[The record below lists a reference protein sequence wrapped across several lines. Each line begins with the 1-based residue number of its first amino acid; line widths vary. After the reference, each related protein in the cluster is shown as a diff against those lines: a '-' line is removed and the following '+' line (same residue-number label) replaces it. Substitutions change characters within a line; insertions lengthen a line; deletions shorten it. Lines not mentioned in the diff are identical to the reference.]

1 MPASKN
7 NQLFSPDK
15 KLNDLSNIKEFIN
28 IANSRLD
35 AINSITK
42 NSHAIAADA
51 VTAMICENQDSVNSK
66 ISIDTTN
73 KMSVCLRDGE
83 IILRIVTYLLISND
97 ESVLEKSC
105 LKDLKN
111 TYLALG
117 VPLRN
122 AKRVIELMRDA
133 TISDLRS
140 TVNKM
145 QGEKGFLPDLIYDT
159 EFQFERII
167 NLLN

>member
-1 MPASKN
+1 MSVSKN
-7 NQLFSPDK
+7 NQLFSADK
-15 KLNDLSNIKEFIN
+15 KLNDLSHIKEFIN
-28 IANSRLD
+28 SANSRLD
-35 AINSITK
+35 GITSITN

-66 ISIDTTN
+66 LSLDTTN

-83 IILRIVTYLLISND
+83 IILRIVAYLLISND

-122 AKRVIELMRDA
+122 ARRVIKLMRDA

-140 TVNKM
+140 TVYSM
-145 QGEKGFLPDLIYDT
+145 QGNKSFLSDLVSET